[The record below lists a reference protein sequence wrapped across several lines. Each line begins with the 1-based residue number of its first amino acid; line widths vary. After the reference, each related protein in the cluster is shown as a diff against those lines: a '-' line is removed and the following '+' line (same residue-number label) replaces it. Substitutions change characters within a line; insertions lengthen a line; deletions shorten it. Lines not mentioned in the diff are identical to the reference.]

1 MARRGSYAKGVAKR
15 EEILS
20 TALEVI
26 ATHGYRRA
34 SVREL
39 ADAVGLSQAGLLHYF
54 DSKEE
59 LFTEVLR
66 KRDEVDAAT
75 LTNAQSLEDADPSE
89 MLADFLRVMRHNS
102 EVPGLVHLHAA
113 LSAEAGDA
121 GHPAHTFF
129 AQRYVS
135 MRRLLANAI
144 RLQQARGTM
153 RPDLD
158 AEAFAITLIAIADG
172 LQVQWSHEPTLDMA
186 AHIEGI
192 LALVAVPG
200 AEMTTAATAAATTPA
215 LG

>member
-26 ATHGYRRA
+26 ATRGYRRA

-39 ADAVGLSQAGLLHYF
+39 AEAVGLSQAGLLHYF

-66 KRDEVDAAT
+66 KRDEVDASA
-75 LTNAQSLEDADPSE
+75 LTSALSIDDLNLDELLDG
-89 MLADFLRVMRHNS
+89 FLRIMRHNA

-113 LSAEAGDA
+113 LSAEAVDA

-129 AQRYVS
+129 AARYVQLRTVFAAGVRAKQDS
-135 MRRLLANAI
+135 GEI
-144 RLQQARGTM
+144 RK
-153 RPDLD
+153 DLD
-158 AEAFAITLIAIADG
+158 PDAFATTLIALADG
-172 LQVQWSHEPTLDMA
+172 LQVQWIHDPTLDMA
-186 AHIEGI
+186 AHIEGF
-192 LALVAVPG
+192 LALAAVPQRDV
-200 AEMTTAATAAATTPA
+200 AQPAAHTQS
-215 LG
+215 

>member
-75 LTNAQSLEDADPSE
+75 LTNAISLEDADPAELLS
-89 MLADFLRVMRHNS
+89 DFLRIMRHNS

-121 GHPAHTFF
+121 GHPAHSFF
-129 AQRYVS
+129 AQRYVG
-135 MRRLLANAI
+135 MRALFARAI
-144 RLQQARGTM
+144 RTM
-153 RPDLD
+153 QEAGSSRADLNAD
-158 AEAFAITLIAIADG
+158 AFAITLIALADG
-172 LQVQWSHEPTLDMA
+172 LQVQWIHDPALDMA
-186 AHIEGI
+186 AHIDGV
-192 LALVAVPG
+192 LALVA
-200 AEMTTAATAAATTPA
+200 TR
-215 LG
+215 